1 MRYALLAVLFATPL
15 LCDLPPEVSFA
26 GGSVV
31 PVQLWPGDVAQIY
44 EPNVPTGNGTYNHE
58 PTAATALTN
67 AGVWGHDEGPSIAL
81 ADGRVLWYWGDSVT
95 AYEQT
100 GVAACGIGS
109 GNWCAYQLQT
119 CTSNGSTQSC
129 LGADTVSYA
138 PAGGV
143 AAGKLYKCTNISDWD
158 NALIAGT
165 GFTPDYTNC
174 SQMQYITTHGGDGI
188 PKAGFTFEDSSLDS
202 THPLATGEDLLLG
215 HTATGLFAVPDSV
228 DSAKERLY
236 VNYQVKS
243 QVNAGFN
250 FRTESILLR
259 SSNYTGDITGSV
271 MPKLGRYY
279 TFSQPPI
286 IPQGTVRIDNTTNTV
301 TSCSGSKFGTR
312 AQGWDKSYYWQA
324 LLIEDPA
331 GNPATYTVTGVSS
344 DTALTIDRAVPN
356 DPVNDCSDS
365 LNFDMIPNQDH
376 DTGKFIFVAP
386 ELLDTSVVQGF
397 GSGAMPWLPANTK
410 ALCFWGSSFYY
421 RNSNVYLA
429 CAQGDDA
436 TMSASSA
443 AYYPGF
449 GLSVLHYFTGFDV
462 SGNPVWEDVAG
473 GTVPAEVDAVP
484 LLTSWTHQGS
494 NPGAPCIAEQSVRWI
509 PALKRFL
516 MTYGSFNCGGLW
528 YRTATAPWGPWSA
541 EVQFF
546 PNSPSAGWQ
555 QRLIYFDKTDNPYD
569 FNTRPLVAIL
579 DPSSGQPIN
588 GNGSTTDPFG
598 KVGNPYGAYQ
608 YPGSTS
614 HENTDGSGTVTVLM
628 NMSGFNPY
636 VTWQLAAK
644 FYKTT
649 GAALSG
655 TVKITPLTKI
665 SH

>member
-1 MRYALLAVLFATPL
+1 MRYALFAVLFATPS

-44 EPNVPTGNGTYNHE
+44 EPNVPPGNSTYNHE
-58 PTAATALTN
+58 STAATALTS
-67 AGVWGHDEGPSIAL
+67 AGVWGHDEGPSVAL

-95 AYEQT
+95 AYQSST
-100 GVAACGIGS
+100 IQFCSQGS

-119 CTSNGSTQSC
+119 CVSNNVPETC

-158 NALIAGT
+158 KALIAGT
-165 GFTPDYTNC
+165 SFTPDYSNC
-174 SQMQYITTHGGDGI
+174 SQMQYISTHSGDGV

-202 THPLATGEDLLLG
+202 THPLVAGEDLLLG
-215 HTATGLFAVPDSV
+215 HTATGLFAVA
-228 DSAKERLY
+228 DSADSLKERLY
-236 VNYQVKS
+236 VNYQVMS
-243 QVNAGFN
+243 QNNASFN

-259 SSNYTGDITGSV
+259 SSNYTGDITSAV

-279 TFSQPPI
+279 TFSEPPK
-286 IPQGTVRIDNTTNTV
+286 IPMGTVKVDNATLTV
-301 TSCSGSKFGTR
+301 SWCSGDQFGTG
-312 AQGWDKSYYWQA
+312 AQGWDKSYYWQT
-324 LLIEDPA
+324 LLIEDPM
-331 GNPATYTVTGVSS
+331 GGTETYSVSNVTGGVNG
-344 DTALTIDRAVPN
+344 TLTIDKTVPN
-356 DPVNDCSDS
+356 NPANDCLHGNA

-443 AYYPGF
+443 GYYPGF
-449 GLSVLHYFTGFDV
+449 GLSVLHYLTGFDAT
-462 SGNPVWEDVAG
+462 GKPVWEDVAG
-473 GTVPAEVDAVP
+473 GTVPAEADAVP
-484 LLTSWTHQGS
+484 LLTSWRHQGS
-494 NPGAPCIAEQSVRWI
+494 SNGGPCIAEQSVRWI

-546 PNSPSAGWQ
+546 PNQG
-555 QRLIYFDKTDNPYD
+555 N
-569 FNTRPLVAIL
+569 NIL
-579 DPSSGQPIN
+579 
-588 GNGSTTDPFG
+588 T
-598 KVGNPYGAYQ
+598 
-608 YPGSTS
+608 
-614 HENTDGSGTVTVLM
+614 
-628 NMSGFNPY
+628 
-636 VTWQLAAK
+636 
-644 FYKTT
+644 
-649 GAALSG
+649 
-655 TVKITPLTKI
+655 
-665 SH
+665 